1 MPFTLSHLRL
11 AAILCCLAPAAVGCQ
26 SSRFEVR
33 DPEYDELLSG
43 MDQAWDDPDPVA
55 AAIDPVVDQ
64 LAGPQPVEAYIPFA
78 LAQNPD
84 IQAARKLVEAAA
96 NHVPQAASL
105 QDPTLGMTLFPEQ
118 VQTAAGSQ
126 ELLMTASQR
135 FPWFGKLR
143 TKAEAAEAGAEVA
156 RAHLAAVELAVI
168 DEVKRTYYEL
178 YFVERAIEITKTN
191 RDLLLQLSEITVVK
205 LQSGTGTAQDALRAQ
220 LEVLDVDNQLIRLRQ
235 QLASQQA
242 GLARLLHVSPQT
254 PLAATGRL
262 SAEQLPFDLDRLYR
276 QAIAARPELHAQL
289 AVIERD
295 RSTVELAVLDYL
307 PDVTLGMTWIDVASA
322 GVSPVA
328 NGRDAFLVGLNV
340 NLPIYRKRLDA
351 AVRQAEAQA
360 VSSARQYDSLR
371 DATLQQVKDLF
382 VQARSQQ
389 DLVRLFRG
397 DIIPTADQ
405 TLRISRDAYAVGDV
419 DFLQLIDNWQ
429 QVLRFEIALER
440 IEAQLRQ
447 TLARLERVVGGDL
460 QASLN
465 QEPPQ

>member
-1 MPFTLSHLRL
+1 MPFTQIHLRL
-11 AAILCCLAPAAVGCQ
+11 VTILGCLAAATLGCQ

-33 DPEYDELLSG
+33 DPEYAELLSG
-43 MDQAWDDPDPVA
+43 MDQAWDDPDPV
-55 AAIDPVVDQ
+55 VVQ
-64 LAGPQPVEAYIPFA
+64 LAGPQPVEAYIQFA
-78 LAQNPD
+78 LVQNPD

-96 NHVPQAASL
+96 NRVPQAASL

-126 ELLMTASQR
+126 ELLMSASQR

-156 RAHLAAVELAVI
+156 RANLAAVELAVM
-168 DEVKRTYYEL
+168 DEVKRAYYEL
-178 YFVERAIEITKTN
+178 YFVERAIEITETD
-191 RDLLLQLSEITVVK
+191 RELLKPLIAIAEARLI
-205 LQSGTGTAQDALRAQ
+205 SGGTAQDVRRAE
-220 LEVLDVDNQLIRLRQ
+220 LEVLDLDNQLIRLRQ

-242 GLARLLHVSPQT
+242 RLARLLHVSPQT
-254 PLAATGRL
+254 PLASAGRL
-262 SAEQLPFDLDRLYR
+262 SAERIPFDLDRLYR
-276 QAIAARPELHAQL
+276 QAVAARPELHAQL
-289 AVIERD
+289 AAIERD
-295 RSTVELAVLDYL
+295 RSTVELAGLDYL

-322 GVSPVA
+322 GISPVA
-328 NGRDAFLVGLNV
+328 NGRDAFLVGVNV

-389 DLVRLFRG
+389 DLVRLFRQ
-397 DIIPTADQ
+397 DIIPKADE
-405 TLRISRDAYAVGDV
+405 TLRISTDAYSGGDV

-447 TLARLERVVGGDL
+447 TLSRLERGRGRG
-460 QASLN
+460 
-465 QEPPQ
+465 PPSTAR